1 MTLSNAATMVEEPPP
16 RPAASRKAR
25 SVVNASAPSHRGDAK
40 LAWILIA
47 PALIGFLV
55 FAVYP
60 TLRGVYLSFTDY
72 RLLTAP
78 TWVGLANF
86 RALAQDGTFWQS
98 LGITVYFVAVAVT
111 LTLVISV
118 LTAAVLHRVT
128 TSTVLRGLIILP
140 FLISGV
146 VAATV
151 WSWMLDA
158 QLGIVNQ
165 VVDALGGHGIR
176 FLTSRDWA
184 IPSLALIHAW
194 KNMGYTS
201 IIIFAGLQTIPSTIY
216 EAGRID
222 GASETKMFFRLTLPL
237 LRPILALVVVL
248 NVIGAFQVFDIVS
261 VATKGGPAHAS
272 NVLQMYIYQKAF
284 GQFDFG
290 YASAM
295 STSSSSS
302 RSPRCG
308 SCAATNRTTTH
319 DTHHGSSTDR
329 QFDEPAQADGR
340 TQRRLGLPGRD
351 RHRDDL
357 PVLLDAAVGAVQQL
371 RHDRASVH
379 AVADR
384 LHLRPVSSGTGPGEP
399 G

>member
-1 MTLSNAATMVEEPPP
+1 MTLSKAPTLLEELPPEAAKDKKVRRSANAF
-16 RPAASRKAR
+16 
-25 SVVNASAPSHRGDAK
+25 APSHRGDAK

-47 PALIGFLV
+47 PALVGFLV

-60 TLRGVYLSFTDY
+60 TLRGIYLSFTDY
-72 RLLTAP
+72 RLLSAP
-78 TWVGLANF
+78 TWVGLQNF
-86 RALAQDGTFWQS
+86 VAIAHDDTFWQS
-98 LGITVYFVAVAVT
+98 LGITAYFVVFAVV
-111 LTLVISV
+111 LTIVVSV

-128 TSTVLRGLIILP
+128 RSTVMRGLIILP

-165 VVDALGGHGIR
+165 LVDAFGGHGIR
-176 FLTSRDWA
+176 FLTSREWA
-184 IPSLALIHAW
+184 IPSLALIHVW

-201 IIIFAGLQTIPSTIY
+201 IIIFAGLQTIPGTIY

-237 LRPILALVVVL
+237 LRPILALVIVL

-295 STSSSSS
+295 SMALFVILIVITFV
-302 RSPRCG
+302 
-308 SCAATNRTTTH
+308 
-319 DTHHGSSTDR
+319 
-329 QFDEPAQADGR
+329 QM
-340 TQRRLGLPGRD
+340 RL
-351 RHRDDL
+351 
-357 PVLLDAAVGAVQQL
+357 L
-371 RHDRASVH
+371 RANESDN
-379 AVADR
+379 D
-384 LHLRPVSSGTGPGEP
+384 
-399 G
+399 